1 MLGALKA
8 VPNFFATFW
17 LLSKFETLQIPWL
30 ILNCTAAAAAA
41 AAAAAINMDF
51 RSTALKIQL
60 SIY

>member
-41 AAAAAINMDF
+41 AAAINMDF

>member
-41 AAAAAINMDF
+41 AAAAINMDF

>member
-41 AAAAAINMDF
+41 AAINMDF